1 MVISCKIH
9 VVKTFGFDVPLL
21 NSEFEPYTIA
31 RTT

>member
-1 MVISCKIH
+1 MVISCIIR
-9 VVKTFGFDVPLL
+9 VVKIFGFVVPLL